1 MNILAID
8 TATSLLSVAVS
19 SPRGILQFDA
29 DTGPRHSE
37 ILMEVID
44 HLVRSS
50 GLEAKDLELAA
61 CMQGPGSFTGIRIGF
76 AAAKGLALARGIP
89 LIAVPTLDCIA
100 APAAVWPGLV
110 IPAIDAKQK
119 RFFTAVY
126 RQNERL
132 TDYMDAD
139 AGQIARA
146 VLAAVLPDTAGKT
159 PPAELPPAELP
170 PAELPPAELSPAVLP
185 PAVLPP
191 VLVTGPDS
199 AILVPLLAEFLD
211 KSRLFRDP
219 ASRTGKARELL
230 DFSEKKYIMKRR
242 SGVSF
247 EEPVPVYL
255 RKSDAEINFGK
266 FSVSRTLHPEEWGKI
281 PTDSM

>member
-8 TATSLLSVAVS
+8 TATSMFSVAVS
-19 SPRGILQFDA
+19 SPQGIRQFDA
-29 DTGPRHSE
+29 DAGLRHSE

-44 HLVRSS
+44 YLVRSS

-89 LIAVPTLDCIA
+89 LIAAPTLDCIA
-100 APAAVWPGLV
+100 SPAGVWPGLV

-139 AGQIARA
+139 AGEIARA
-146 VLAAVLPDTAGKT
+146 VLACAAQPHTAGET
-159 PPAELPPAELP
+159 PPPA
-170 PAELPPAELSPAVLP
+170 
-185 PAVLPP
+185 PP

-199 AILVPLLAEFLD
+199 ALLVPLLAEFLG
-211 KSRLFRDP
+211 KSRIVLDP
-219 ASRTGKARELL
+219 ASRKGKAREVLE
-230 DFSEKKYIMKRR
+230 FSQRIYIMKKK
-242 SGVSF
+242 GCVSF
-247 EEPVPVYL
+247 EEPAPVYL
-255 RKSDAEINFGK
+255 RKSDAEVKFGR
-266 FSVSRTLHPEEWGKI
+266 VCPE
-281 PTDSM
+281 

>member
-19 SPRGILQFDA
+19 SPQGIRQFDA
-29 DTGPRHSE
+29 DAGLRHSE

-44 HLVRSS
+44 YLVRSS

-61 CMQGPGSFTGIRIGF
+61 CMRGPGSFTGIRIGF
-76 AAAKGLALARGIP
+76 AAAKGLALALGIP
-89 LIAVPTLDCIA
+89 LVAAPTLDCIA
-100 APAAVWPGLV
+100 APAEVWPGIV

-139 AGQIARA
+139 AGEIARA
-146 VLAAVLPDTAGKT
+146 VLARTVLPDTAGGL
-159 PPAELPPAELP
+159 A
-170 PAELPPAELSPAVLP
+170 
-185 PAVLPP
+185 PP

-199 AILVPLLAEFLD
+199 ALLAPLLVEYL
-211 KSRLFRDP
+211 KKTRVVCDP
-219 ASRTGKARELL
+219 ASRKGRSRELL
-230 DFSEKKYIMKRR
+230 EFSQKKYIMNKGER
-242 SGVSF
+242 VSF
-247 EEPVPVYL
+247 EEPAPVYL
-255 RKSDAEINFGK
+255 RKSDAEVKFGQ
-266 FSVSRTLHPEEWGKI
+266 VYPE
-281 PTDSM
+281 